1 VRQFNEVAL
10 KDMMR
15 SGVFPRKLVSDVF
28 ALFCKDSLPNAVDLD
43 MSRE

>member
-1 VRQFNEVAL
+1 VQEFNEVAL
-10 KDMMR
+10 KDTIK
-15 SGVFPRKLVSDVF
+15 SGVLPRKLVSDVF